1 MKKINNSSF
10 VMLLAA
16 MLMVSTFWACTFGA
30 EEIPQT
36 TGTPGELVVNLRTS
50 SGNKLHTRAALTT
63 IVATNE
69 AVVNNMV
76 VGIFKSDGTQSK
88 IEKYTTT
95 DLGTN
100 ASADGLQQ
108 NVTTSYTSATQA
120 VSKIELDDKVLVVIN
135 VPDDRLDDFTANTL
149 TYATFKQLSLS
160 TAEAITHTANGTE
173 IADDA
178 LPMWGEGKVAAN
190 GATFKADVTV
200 IRMVAKVTLAS
211 LTANFTESLHP
222 NAKFKLTEV
231 FLLNVPDATDL
242 QYTWNATDNEYT
254 YEFGKIA
261 DTGDDVTTYFTGQEK
276 ITDANGDEV
285 DLATTPTD
293 NFPAAAAA
301 VQKHLAPYVGSGALT
316 TVEPITT
323 GSTAISGYTFYT
335 LPNNSAT
342 YNTKLIIKGKYTDDE
357 TKDPVATKGHD
368 AYYAINLYPDKTA
381 DVTNKNILPNTNY
394 SVSAVIKG
402 DGADDAYSA
411 MPKMETI
418 ESTITTLA
426 FDEYQN
432 TVTFNGGITNEAQ
445 APAKVGDLYY
455 SDGTWGPYNAENA
468 AKTPIGIVFST
479 NITSADYQAGYH
491 HGYVMAL
498 KRANGGA
505 NVANWCTNTNG
516 LQSILITRDA
526 PTDFYALDDIR
537 VDYEGLTYCNA
548 AIQYCTDHTIDVT
561 SLTAIQA
568 AKNYGSTVAAPAGT
582 SGWYLPSIGQQYQWL
597 KNLANAGS
605 TPEGSTTF
613 TGAETWTNNTTYWT
627 MSGQATAAATAINN
641 YCKAKLSTFYTN
653 DNTIWEDFATGHY
666 LWSSTERVAGYPFN
680 LLFSTD
686 GNLNLYGSH
695 GKSHANLQVRAVLA
709 F

>member
-16 MLMVSTFWACTFGA
+16 MLMVSTFWACTFGT

-63 IVATNE
+63 VVATNE
-69 AVVNNMV
+69 AVVNNMI

-95 DLGTN
+95 ELGGT
-100 ASADGLQQ
+100 AQADGLQQ
-108 NVTTSYTSATQA
+108 NVTTSYTSATQT
-120 VSKIELDDKVLVVIN
+120 VSKIELNDKVLVVIN
-135 VPDDRLDDFTANTL
+135 VPDARLDDFTANTL
-149 TYATFKQLSLS
+149 TYTTFKQLSLS
-160 TAEAITHTANGTE
+160 TAEAITHTASGTE

-190 GATFKADVTV
+190 GATFKADVTM
-200 IRMVAKVTLAS
+200 IRMVAKVTLNS
-211 LTANFTESLHP
+211 LTANFAETLHP
-222 NAKFKLTEV
+222 NAKFKLTEL
-231 FLLNVPDATDL
+231 FLLNVPDSTDL
-242 QYTWNATDNEYT
+242 QYTWDATNDEYT
-254 YEFGKIA
+254 YTFGKIA
-261 DTGDDVTTYFTGQEK
+261 DTGDDVTKYLTGQTK
-276 ITDANGDEV
+276 ITKADGTEE
-285 DLATTPTD
+285 DLAITPTN
-293 NFPAAAAA
+293 NFPDSAKA
-301 VQKHLAPYVGSGALT
+301 VQKELAPAAYLGSGALT
-316 TVEPITT
+316 TIEPITT

-368 AYYAINLYPDKTA
+368 AYYAINLYPNKTA
-381 DVTNKNILPNTNY
+381 DANNKNILPNTNY

-432 TVTFNGGITNEAQ
+432 TVTFNGGITNEAL

-455 SDGTWGPYNAENA
+455 SDGTWGPYNADNA

-479 NITSADYQAGYH
+479 DITSADYQAGYH

-505 NVANWCTNTNG
+505 NVANWCASAGTPNI
-516 LQSILITRDA
+516 QSTLITRTTPA
-526 PTDFYALDDIR
+526 EFFSPVTDLMADM
-537 VDYEGLTYCNA
+537 EGLTYCNA
-548 AIQYCTDHTIDVT
+548 AIQYCTDHTIDV
-561 SLTAIQA
+561 SNLTAIQA
-568 AKNYGSTVAAPAGT
+568 AKNYGTTVAAPAGT

-597 KNLANAGS
+597 KNLSGS
-605 TPEGSTTF
+605 PYDGTES
-613 TGAETWTNNTTYWT
+613 WTNNSTYWT
-627 MSGQATAAATAINN
+627 RSGAASAAASNINT
-641 YCKAKLSTFYTN
+641 YVEGKLSTFYTA
-653 DNTIWEDFATGHY
+653 DNSIWEKFATGHY
-666 LWSSTERVAGYPFN
+666 LWSSTERISSHPFYLN
-680 LLFSTD
+680 FYTD
-686 GNLNLYGSH
+686 GNLYLSGGY
-695 GKSHANLQVRAVLA
+695 GKSDSDRQVRAVLA